1 MPELALSLD
10 DERAEVISHRR
21 SLLFDIGVWISLS
34 DGKCEESRVIR
45 NRVRKLVRTEKVFA
59 PLSPASLW
67 ELRKQQGKSLARCA
81 ELMEEFSLNIS
92 FRSIEQIFENEIV
105 NFLNYLLSGEFHPL
119 SAKSVYG
126 PLLCYLSDK
135 IGITPS
141 PDVPLEEQHN
151 QIMHI
156 HSLLERMGVSE
167 YIRLTG
173 GNSCPFS
180 QLSGRFQQASIN
192 RRKLAGASTNR
203 ARRIEQEHIAQRV
216 ILPKFN
222 RARRKL
228 PITLQAEV
236 VKKIEELPKSRRY
249 KSTIEHIL
257 RFCPA
262 LSAYVETMTLSGLDI
277 SRKDNPNDFFDNELV
292 VYGLSYPS
300 IFTSLDSWI
309 KSLVDMALQHGVL
322 GGLAFSSSLSSLG
335 VQLETIENEI

>member
-1 MPELALSLD
+1 MPQFGLSLD
-10 DERAEVISHRR
+10 DERAEVISHRK
-21 SLLFDIGVWISLS
+21 SILFDVGVWISLS

-59 PLSPASLW
+59 PLCPPSLW
-67 ELRKQQGKSLARCA
+67 ELRKQQGKSLAKCT

-92 FRSIEQIFENEIV
+92 FRSAEQIFENEIV
-105 NFLNYLLSGEFHPL
+105 NFLNYILSGQPYPL
-119 SAKSVYG
+119 PAKSVYG

-135 IGITPS
+135 IDITPS
-141 PDVPLEEQHN
+141 PDVPLEEQRN

-156 HSLLERMGVSE
+156 RSSLERMGVSE
-167 YIRLTG
+167 YVRLTG
-173 GNSCPFS
+173 GGSCPFP
-180 QLSGRFQQASIN
+180 QLDGRFQQASIN
-192 RRKLAGASTNR
+192 RRKLANASTNW
-203 ARRIEQEHIAQRV
+203 ARRIEQENIALSV
-216 ILPKFN
+216 ILPKLN

-236 VKKIEELPKSRRY
+236 FRKIEELRKSRRY
-249 KSTIEHIL
+249 KSAIEHIL

-262 LSAYVETMTLSGLDI
+262 LSAYVETMTLSELDI
-277 SRKDNPNDFFDNELV
+277 SRKDNPNDFFDKELV

-300 IFTSLDSWI
+300 IFTSFDGWI

-335 VQLETIENEI
+335 VQLEAIENEI